1 MAADYRQY
9 DPIEKRVR
17 YFDGQFLKD
26 QDFVDEQKYHLDR
39 QRRPLRFLYT
49 PGIVDGLTVD
59 PGSQQSRDDVDRAI
73 IRPGTA
79 IDAKG
84 QQIVLGSIKDL
95 PLKEYRNQ
103 SIEVFIAYREV
114 ASDMAQ
120 EGGES
125 NRRWHED
132 PEITVQKTGESPPE
146 NAIRLARLNLNGDG
160 NVTHDADQSV
170 RQYAGV
176 KFPTADGAN
185 LSLRSRG
192 MAGRSWATLSGSLN
206 VTDQVGIGTTSPNAK
221 LEVQLASA
229 STEASLKLEHIGS
242 NLIVRPLSAGGNSS
256 VVENTGGGALLINP
270 SGAANVGIGS
280 NEATNRLHVSGITG
294 IRQNYLYLSGSA
306 GGSSLSYNAHRN
318 ADNSNWVFPDRARSA
333 VTLEMDD
340 TGGKARFEVYT
351 NTSANI
357 AGWMQRLALDCS
369 TGNFTIAHN
378 GGTVGIGTRAST
390 ARLTVAAST
399 EHLRLTRS
407 RTETTGGKHLFLELF
422 QEDPNGATVPEVFP
436 AIRFH
441 HGGRFWRRIEAR
453 TDGIHFKD
461 GDLNSDAYVRIFAEN
476 MIVTGMIVMWS
487 GAADAIPAGWLLCN
501 GQTYNNGQSRTPD
514 LRNRF
519 IVGAGQNYVVGNTG
533 GSDRVT
539 LAINEMPSHNHNNGA
554 WNLLLLA
561 NNNNTVGGGMD
572 SSAGEPNLVT
582 PAPIVA
588 AGGGQSHENRPP
600 YYALCF
606 IIKI

>member
-39 QRRPLRFLYT
+39 QRRPLRFLHS
-49 PGIVDGLTVD
+49 PGIVEGLTVD

-73 IRPGTA
+73 VRPGTA
-79 IDAKG
+79 IDPKG

-95 PLKEYRNQ
+95 PLKEFRNQ
-103 SIEVFIAYREV
+103 AIDVFIAYREV
-114 ASDMAQ
+114 ASDLAQ

-132 PEITVQKTGESPPE
+132 PAITVQKTDESPPE

-160 NVTHDADQSV
+160 NVTHDGDQTV
-170 RQYAGV
+170 RQYAGI
-176 KFPTADGAN
+176 KLPTADGAN
-185 LSLRSRG
+185 LNLRSRG

-221 LEVQLASA
+221 LEVKLASA
-229 STEASLKLEHIGS
+229 STESSLKLEHIGS
-242 NLIVRPLSAGGNSS
+242 NLVVRPLSAGGNSS

-270 SGAANVGIGS
+270 SGANVGIGS
-280 NEATNRLHVSGITG
+280 NEATNRLHVSGTTG
-294 IRQNYLYLSGSA
+294 IRQNYLYLSGNA

-318 ADNSNWVFPDRARSA
+318 ANNSNWVFPDRARTA

-340 TGGKARFEVYT
+340 TGERPRFEVYATAST
-351 NTSANI
+351 NTAN
-357 AGWMQRLALDCS
+357 WTQRLALDCS
-369 TGNFTIAHN
+369 TGNFAIAHN
-378 GGTVGIGTRAST
+378 GGTVGIGTGAST
-390 ARLTVAAST
+390 ARLTVAATT
-399 EHLRLTRS
+399 EHLRLIRS

-422 QEDPNGATVPEVFP
+422 QEDPSVTVPEVFP

-441 HGGRFWRRIEAR
+441 HGGRFWHRIEAQ
-453 TDGIHFKD
+453 TNGIHFKN
-461 GDLNSDAYVRIFAEN
+461 GNLNSDAYVRIFAEN

-487 GAADAIPAGWLLCN
+487 GAANAIPAGWLLCN
-501 GQTYNNGQSRTPD
+501 GQPYNNGQSRTPD
-514 LRNRF
+514 LQDRF
-519 IVGAGQNYVVGNTG
+519 IVGAGLKYTTG
-533 GSDRVT
+533 DIG
-539 LAINEMPSHNHNNGA
+539 GA
-554 WNLLLLA
+554 
-561 NNNNTVGGGMD
+561 NTVNLDIDQMPIHAHSLDFDSGGGGFE
-572 SSAGEPNLVT
+572 SVT
-582 PAPIVA
+582 SHSMARSDQQVNVFANYQVQTNA
-588 AGGGQSHENRPP
+588 AGGYRAHENRPP

>member
-49 PGIVDGLTVD
+49 PGIVEGLTVD

-73 IRPGTA
+73 VRPGTA
-79 IDAKG
+79 IDLKG
-84 QQIVLGSIKDL
+84 QQIVLGSLKDL

-114 ASDMAQ
+114 ASDLAQ

-132 PEITVQKTGESPPE
+132 PAITVQKTDESPPE
-146 NAIRLARLNLNGDG
+146 NAIRLARLTLNGDG
-160 NVTHDADQSV
+160 NVTHDGDQTV
-170 RQYAGV
+170 RQYAGIQ
-176 KFPTADGAN
+176 FPTADGVN

-206 VTDQVGIGTTSPNAK
+206 ITDQVGIGTTSPSAK
-221 LEVQLASA
+221 LEVKLASA
-229 STEASLKLEHIGS
+229 STETSLKLEHNGS
-242 NLIVRPLSAGGNSS
+242 NLVVRPLSAGGNSS

-270 SGAANVGIGS
+270 SGANVGIGS
-280 NEATNRLHVSGITG
+280 NEATNRLHVSGTTG

-318 ADNSNWVFPDRARSA
+318 ANNSNWVFPDRDRPA
-333 VTLEMDD
+333 VTLELDD
-340 TGGKARFEVYT
+340 TGGKPRFEVYA

-369 TGNFTIAHN
+369 TGNFAIAHN
-378 GGTVGIGTRAST
+378 GGTVGIGTGAST
-390 ARLTVAAST
+390 AKLTVAAST
-399 EHLRLTRS
+399 EHLRLIRN
-407 RTETTGGKHLFLELF
+407 RAETTGGKHLFLELF
-422 QEDPNGATVPEVFP
+422 QDDDARRAVPEVFP
-436 AIRFH
+436 SIRFH
-441 HGGRFWRRIEAR
+441 HSNRFWHRIEAR

-461 GDLNSDAYVRIFAEN
+461 GYLDSDAYVRIFAEN

-487 GAADAIPAGWLLCN
+487 GAANAVPAGWLLCN
-501 GQTYNNGQSRTPD
+501 GQTYNKGQSTTPD
-514 LRNRF
+514 LTDRF
-519 IVGAGQNYVVGNTG
+519 IVGAGRSYTLGSTG
-533 GSDRVT
+533 GLNRVT
-539 LAINEMPSHNHNNGA
+539 LTVAEMPSHNHNNGA
-554 WNLLLLA
+554 WDRLLIA
-561 NNNNTVGGGMD
+561 NGNNTVGGGMD
-572 SSAGEPNLVT
+572 NSAGEPNLVT
-582 PAPIVA
+582 PAGIQP
-588 AGGGQSHENRPP
+588 AGGNQSHENRPP

>member
-49 PGIVDGLTVD
+49 PGIVEGLTVD

-73 IRPGTA
+73 VRPGTA
-79 IDAKG
+79 IDSKG
-84 QQIVLGSIKDL
+84 QQIVLGSLKDL

-103 SIEVFIAYREV
+103 SIEVFVAYREV
-114 ASDMAQ
+114 ASDLAQ

-132 PEITVQKTGESPPE
+132 PAITVQKTDEPPPE
-146 NAIRLARLNLNGDG
+146 NAIRLARLTLNGDG
-160 NVTHDADQSV
+160 NATHDGDQTV
-170 RQYAGV
+170 RQYAGI

-206 VTDQVGIGTTSPNAK
+206 VTDQVGIGTTNPNAK
-221 LEVQLASA
+221 LEVKLASA
-229 STEASLKLEHIGS
+229 STETSLKLEHNGS
-242 NLIVRPLSAGGNSS
+242 NLVVRPLSAGGNSS

-270 SGAANVGIGS
+270 SGANVGIGS
-280 NEATNRLHVSGITG
+280 NEATNRLHVSGTTG
-294 IRQNYLYLSGSA
+294 IRQNYLYLSGGA

-318 ADNSNWVFPDRARSA
+318 ANNSAWVFPDRDRPA
-333 VTLEMDD
+333 VTIEMDD
-340 TGGKARFEVYT
+340 TGGKPRFEVYATSST
-351 NTSANI
+351 NT
-357 AGWMQRLALDCS
+357 AGWTQRLALDCS
-369 TGNFTIAHN
+369 TGNLAIAHN
-378 GGTVGIGTRAST
+378 GGTVGIGTGAST

-407 RTETTGGKHLFLELF
+407 RAETTGGKHLFLELF
-422 QEDPNGATVPEVFP
+422 QEDPNVTVPEVFP

-441 HGGRFWRRIEAR
+441 HGGRFWHRIEAQSN
-453 TDGIHFKD
+453 GIHFRD
-461 GDLNSDAYVRIFAEN
+461 GNLNSDAYVRVFAEN

-487 GAADAIPAGWLLCN
+487 GAANAVPAGWLLCN
-501 GQTYNNGQSRTPD
+501 GQFYNNNQSRTPD
-514 LRNRF
+514 LRDRF
-519 IVGAGQNYVVGNTG
+519 IVGAGQNYAVGNTG
-533 GSDRVT
+533 GQDRVT
-539 LAINEMPSHNHNNGA
+539 LTINEMPSHNHNNGD

-561 NNNNTVGGGMD
+561 NRNNTVGGGMD

-582 PAPIVA
+582 PAPIVPT
-588 AGGGQSHENRPP
+588 GGNQPHENRPP

-606 IIKI
+606 IIKT